1 MLSQLAQGLRAASR
15 RSTASL
21 RPVSIASLRPVA
33 ASLRAPPPL
42 AAAPHRAAAVRTPT
56 ASFHASG
63 PRRGLEEFYDAR
75 HRSKAPEDG
84 AAGRAWEAC
93 ELRRKSFN
101 DLHRLWWT
109 LYKERNVLLTESA
122 RARRNGMRL
131 KYPQRKAAVRK
142 SMGRIKQVL
151 AERRKIYREQP
162 VPELPEDDDDAGEGA
177 GGLAGLFGRGS

>member
-1 MLSQLAQGLRAASR
+1 MLSQLARAASR
-15 RSTASL
+15 SSAALRTA
-21 RPVSIASLRPVA
+21 A
-33 ASLRAPPPL
+33 PPL
-42 AAAPHRAAAVRTPT
+42 AGAPRRAAAVRTP
-56 ASFHASG
+56 AAAFRASG

-142 SMGRIKQVL
+142 SMARIKQVL

-162 VPELPEDDDDAGEGA
+162 VPELPEDDAEAPGEPS
-177 GGLAGLFGRGS
+177 GGLADLFRRS

>member
-1 MLSQLAQGLRAASR
+1 MLSQLARAASR
-15 RSTASL
+15 SSVVL
-21 RPVSIASLRPVA
+21 RPA
-33 ASLRAPPPL
+33 AQPL
-42 AAAPHRAAAVRTPT
+42 AATPRRAAAVRTPT

-142 SMGRIKQVL
+142 SMARIKQVL

-162 VPELPEDDDDAGEGA
+162 VPELPPEDEDAGEGT
-177 GGLAGLFGRGS
+177 GGLASLFGRGS

>member
-1 MLSQLAQGLRAASR
+1 MLAQLAQSFRAASR
-15 RSTASL
+15 RSTAFS
-21 RPVSIASLRPVA
+21 PVA

-42 AAAPHRAAAVRTPT
+42 AAAPHRSAAVWTPT

-142 SMGRIKQVL
+142 SMARIKQVL

-162 VPELPEDDDDAGEGA
+162 VPELPEDEDDAGEGT
-177 GGLAGLFGRGS
+177 GGLASLFGRGS

>member
-15 RSTASL
+15 RSTAS
-21 RPVSIASLRPVA
+21 RPVA

-42 AAAPHRAAAVRTPT
+42 AAAPHRSAAVWTPI

-162 VPELPEDDDDAGEGA
+162 VPELPPEDDDAGEGA
-177 GGLAGLFGRGS
+177 GGLAGLFGRGSS